1 MNNTFKNVM
10 FDKMLRLTHLHS
22 LLYRNLLSFILY
34 FVIFHSQ
41 IPFINYLESGSCI
54 FFSLLYVFFN
64 YQEKKFENSVWNV
77 KTIYQFLRI
86 VHLLIFGFN
95 SFSSSS
101 YSFYLKIFASATL
114 FQSYFQFLLVY
125 SLFSPAAHQ
134 QHSVC
139 HLPYR
144 CLKGSRFHRQ
154 HLCYLETKKNIHQKF
169 LLN

>member
-1 MNNTFKNVM
+1 M
-10 FDKMLRLTHLHS
+10 
-22 LLYRNLLSFILY
+22 
-34 FVIFHSQ
+34 
-41 IPFINYLESGSCI
+41 ESGSCI

-64 YQEKKFENSVWNV
+64 YQEKKIENSVWNIN
-77 KTIYQFLRI
+77 TIYEFLRI
-86 VHLLIFGFN
+86 VHLLIFDFN

-114 FQSYFQFLLVY
+114 FQTYFQFLLVY

-169 LLN
+169 LLNWWIVLWYGWPTKDVKLYFHPGPLSEILTIANFRSGACSVWIST

>member
-22 LLYRNLLSFILY
+22 LLYRNLLLFILY

-41 IPFINYLESGSCI
+41 IP
-54 FFSLLYVFFN
+54 LLIIWNLAVVYFLVYCTCFLIIRK
-64 YQEKKFENSVWNV
+64 KKFENSVWNV

-86 VHLLIFGFN
+86 VHLLTFDFN

-101 YSFYLKIFASATL
+101 YSFYLKIFVSATL
-114 FQSYFQFLLVY
+114 FQTYFQFLLVY

-139 HLPYR
+139 HLPNR